1 MPLLSEAAT
10 RLKALLIGEDRSA
23 LKLPGLP
30 LVPGVKVNLFS
41 VDGEKEPKAKPEWL
55 RKKLMPAS
63 LSTVLLTSTTLTSTC
78 TVPLTGTVERSITRP
93 GLPSALPA
101 VAARADACARAAA

>member
-1 MPLLSEAAT
+1 M
-10 RLKALLIGEDRSA
+10 
-23 LKLPGLP
+23 
-30 LVPGVKVNLFS
+30 FS

-78 TVPLTGTVERSITRP
+78 TVPESGTVERSTTRP
-93 GLPSALPA
+93 GLPSVLPV
-101 VAARADACARAAA
+101 VAARAAACARAAA